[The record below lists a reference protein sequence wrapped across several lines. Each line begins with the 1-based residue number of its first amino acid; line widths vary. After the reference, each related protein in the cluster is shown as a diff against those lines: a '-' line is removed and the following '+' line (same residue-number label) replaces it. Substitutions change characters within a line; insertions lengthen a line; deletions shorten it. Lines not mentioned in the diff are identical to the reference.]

1 MSERLNTEQEYIYKL
16 SRRKYTP
23 LYEKDTKQNQ
33 NKPMETTKILLVIL
47 KRKTHTHSTNKLFD
61 KTQAKSW

>member
-47 KRKTHTHSTNKLFD
+47 KRKTHTHTTNKLFD
-61 KTQAKSW
+61 KKQPKSW